1 MAEQVYPYALSTLQR
16 VKDRLQITVTDFD
29 SVLTRILNSVTDFME
44 RECGKSGLEMY
55 PNDGHFLQKTYTNEV
70 YSVRGAKQIYLPLRN
85 APVTY
90 LIVTGNLTSGS
101 ASVTNL
107 SPVAGIP
114 ATVPTGGMPLF
125 NIQGLFPQGTTL
137 LSLSGTTATMSQP
150 ASVTQT
156 AAQFEISG
164 LVSFRWRAGT
174 PSNPNWTSFITDQFE
189 LVEQG
194 HSGIVRVYGV
204 MPRIYNN
211 MLRATYIAGYPYDW
225 ANAGNGSTHQ
235 VPTDLSDTCENVVVR
250 VWKRLK
256 LAGQASESLQGATI
270 SWRND
275 FDAQDKA
282 VIEHYHRVVITA

>member
-1 MAEQVYPYALSTLQR
+1 
-16 VKDRLQITVTDFD
+16 
-29 SVLTRILNSVTDFME
+29 ME
-44 RECGKSGLEMY
+44 SY

-70 YSVRGAKQIYLPLRN
+70 YSVRGSKQIYLPLRN

-90 LIVTGNLTSGS
+90 LIATGNLTSGS

-114 ATVPTGGMPLF
+114 STIPTAGLPLF

-137 LSLSGTTATMSQP
+137 LSLSGTTATMSQA

-164 LVSFRWRAGT
+164 LVSFQWRAGT

-189 LVEQG
+189 LAEQG
-194 HSGIVRVYGV
+194 HSGVVRVYGV

-211 MLRATYIAGYPYDW
+211 MLRATYVAGFPYDW
-225 ANAGNGSTHQ
+225 QNAGNNVGTHQ
-235 VPTDLSDTCENVVVR
+235 VPADLTDTCENVVVR
-250 VWKRLK
+250 IFKRRP
-256 LAGQASESLQGATI
+256 LAGQASENLQGATI

-282 VIEHYHRVVITA
+282 VISHYKRVVITA